1 MDKDNKKIF
10 ISSQFA
16 TEQNIQSGDTV
27 ELPLHIPTY
36 QYIYNNESQIYR
48 YISYKQI
55 DMKFDIDEAI
65 DVSKN
70 YKSFDT
76 PYIIYIPYQ
85 QYEAI
90 LNQYN
95 GDSSGS
101 KPRADNVTAMTYSYD
116 DYVIF
121 AERD

>member
-1 MDKDNKKIF
+1 
-10 ISSQFA
+10 
-16 TEQNIQSGDTV
+16 
-27 ELPLHIPTY
+27 
-36 QYIYNNESQIYR
+36 
-48 YISYKQI
+48 
-55 DMKFDIDEAI
+55 MKFDIDEAI

-101 KPRADNVTAMTYSYD
+101 KPRAENVTAMTYSYD

-121 AERD
+121 AERDKIADVYKDLTELCFFTISILY